1 MKRKAIALVILA
13 AAAAGT
19 ALAFN
24 YDDQDRR
31 DDQRRER
38 EVRRERPRVHP
49 LGMALEL
56 QKQLGLH
63 EEQVMRFEDMWAEYG
78 DIREETGDYLEE
90 IEDEI
95 RALQREARAAEREF
109 HAFERELSV
118 EVFESLEP
126 DQREMLRNHMRE
138 ADQRFEREG
147 ERERDFR
154 REREGGQE
162 REFAQFVA
170 ELRAMV
176 EAGEITG
183 NEAEESI
190 DAMRRHMA
198 GGSEGERDVA
208 RKPKNPIGRHPMAYA
223 LEGQRKLGLNE
234 EQVKRLQDA
243 WSEIYAAGVEIGGG
257 MRELERHAAE
267 LREAGEWNDRTAQE
281 VNAHSRE
288 LQAHLEEL
296 HEHASE
302 ILRDTLNKDQINA
315 LEELMAAS
323 RGGEGRLGRV
333 NPMHG
338 HSMAWALELHVKLGL
353 NEKQVATLK
362 EAYSELRNAGEEL
375 IEAQVEVQRHKAEL
389 QETGNWTDRTA
400 REINIALKQIGMARE
415 AVQAKASE
423 IVADTL
429 TKAQVAQL
437 KRIIAENGKN
447 DG

>member
-13 AAAAGT
+13 AVAAGT
-19 ALAFN
+19 AFAVD
-24 YDDQDRR
+24 YAGQERR
-31 DDQRRER
+31 EGQRREQ
-38 EVRRERPRVHP
+38 VQRPDVHP
-49 LGMALEL
+49 LGMALEM
-56 QKQLGLH
+56 QERLGLR
-63 EEQVMRFEDMWAEYG
+63 EEQVRRFADMWAEYG

-95 RALQREARAAEREF
+95 RALQREARAAEREL
-109 HAFERELSV
+109 HAFERELAA

-126 DQREMLRNHMRE
+126 DQRDMLRNHMRE

-208 RKPKNPIGRHPMAYA
+208 RKPKNLIGRHPMAYA

-243 WSEIYAAGVEIGGG
+243 WSEIYGAASEIGGG
-257 MRELERHAAE
+257 MRELERHVAE
-267 LREAGEWNDRTAQE
+267 LREAGEWNERAAQE
-281 VNAHSRE
+281 VNAHGRE
-288 LQAHLEEL
+288 LQAHLGEL
-296 HEHASE
+296 REHASE

-315 LEELMAAS
+315 LEELMSSA
-323 RGGEGRLGRV
+323 RERQGEGEQRGPV
-333 NPMHG
+333 NPMQG
-338 HSMAWALELHVKLGL
+338 HSMAWALELHEKLGL
-353 NEKQVATLK
+353 SERQIATLK
-362 EAYSELRNAGEEL
+362 EAYNDLRREGDGLNERQAGVQRRIAAAKDSSKWTDSIAKELNGMLERIGLAREEL
-375 IEAQVEVQRHKAEL
+375 
-389 QETGNWTDRTA
+389 
-400 REINIALKQIGMARE
+400 
-415 AVQAKASE
+415 QAKASE

-429 TKAQVAQL
+429 TREQL
-437 KRIIAENGKN
+437 GQLCKIIAENRKN
-447 DG
+447 GG